1 MESGG
6 KKRRRVKMIKEQI
19 ELNFNKNY
27 NNKLNCDIFTTI
39 RRNNFTNRN
48 CSELKIMLNEEYLFD
63 AEVIDRKI
71 YDHVNHIP
79 DHILILDTG
88 IVNIYDAIKLIKSF
102 YKDDKLVL
110 LIIKKR

>member
-1 MESGG
+1 
-6 KKRRRVKMIKEQI
+6 MIKEPI

-27 NNKLNCDIFTTI
+27 NNKLNCD
-39 RRNNFTNRN
+39 
-48 CSELKIMLNEEYLFD
+48 ELKIMLNEKYLFD
-63 AEVIDRKI
+63 AKVIDRKI